1 MTERQKKFCD
11 YYIKLGDA
19 TKAAIKAGYSKK
31 TAYSI
36 GSENLRKPEIAEYIA
51 KRQKETETERTADM
65 VEVKEFW
72 ASVLRNKKEQTA
84 NRIKVSELIA
94 KTNGAFIENLNVND
108 SSKAT
113 SLLESINKQISG
125 KKDE

>member
-1 MTERQKKFCD
+1 MTEKQKKFCD
-11 YYIKLGDA
+11 YYIETGDA

-36 GSENLRKPEIAEYIA
+36 GSENLRKPELVEYIQ
-51 KRQKETETERTADM
+51 KRQKETETKRTADM
-65 VEVKEFW
+65 IEVKEFW
-72 ASVLRNKKEQTA
+72 ASVLRNKKENMF

-94 KTNGAFIENLNVND
+94 KTNGAFSETINLNG
-108 SSKAT
+108 STKAT

-125 KKDE
+125 KK